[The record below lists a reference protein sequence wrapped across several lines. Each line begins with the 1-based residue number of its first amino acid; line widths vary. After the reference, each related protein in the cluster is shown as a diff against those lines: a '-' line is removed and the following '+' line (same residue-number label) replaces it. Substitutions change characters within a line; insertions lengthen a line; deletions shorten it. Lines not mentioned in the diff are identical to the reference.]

1 MSTQAK
7 TRVAVIGAQ
16 GRMGQLACA
25 CIEQTADL
33 ELATR
38 IVREDDIGT
47 CLRESS
53 CEVALDLTRA
63 GLGASHGRVILE
75 SGVRAVIGTSGLQP
89 NELRDLK
96 AQAEEGQ
103 LGCLVVPNFS
113 LGITIQQLCSRLAL
127 GFLQPQGCGDVQVSL
142 EEQHHLEKIDSP
154 SSPSLRTAAL
164 LEADGAPAISIRS
177 ERLEGVLANQT
188 VAFKWGA
195 ETLRLS
201 HQISSREAFGP
212 GILLALNHVQT
223 LNGFELGLD
232 SAFGARMSEEGA
244 WGRFCPAP

>member
-1 MSTQAK
+1 MSAQAK

-25 CIEQTADL
+25 CIEQTHDL
-33 ELATR
+33 ELAAR
-38 IVREDDIGT
+38 ILRGDDLST

-53 CEVALDLTRA
+53 SEIALDLTRA

-89 NELRDLK
+89 SELQDLE
-96 AQAEEGQ
+96 AQAEEAQ
-103 LGCLVVPNFS
+103 LGCLVVPNFC
-113 LGITIQQLCSRLAL
+113 LGITIQQLCARLAL
-127 GFLQPQGCGDVQVSL
+127 KFLHPQGLDDVQVSL
-142 EEQHHLEKIDSP
+142 EEQHHPEKVDSP
-154 SSPSLRTAAL
+154 SSTSLRTAAL
-164 LEADGAPAISIRS
+164 LEADGAAAISIRS

-188 VAFKWGA
+188 VVLKWGA

-201 HQISSREAFGP
+201 HQVSSREAFGP

-223 LNGFELGLD
+223 LSGFELGLE
-232 SAFGARMSEEGA
+232 SAFGARS
-244 WGRFCPAP
+244 